1 MNFSELETLM
11 SSRGVNTL
19 AEIARTLKTTPQAV
33 SNWKSRDQVPHH
45 IAAKLS
51 QLPPA
56 GNPQTPDGPPID
68 STPITPYASPI
79 THHSS
84 PFYEEDTISLSDILL
99 TLAEQLK
106 VIVITTVISVFLTF
120 TYVQFIQQPI
130 YESYSTI
137 LLPQNEGTLGGLSGI
152 ASQFGVN
159 VPKASSADLSSPS
172 LIPDLIK
179 SRTFAER
186 ILDKP
191 FYTKEFQKELSLLAI
206 ITYGEG
212 SPKLGLDTLI
222 QKAMGKLNGMISF
235 ENSGSFSVISVKANS
250 PHFARDL
257 NKTVLNELQSLNRF
271 FKNQNQIDK
280 SRFIKNRIES
290 VENDL
295 KKSEQRLKTF
305 REKNRQII
313 SPALQLEQD
322 NLSRDVEIQKNIYLT
337 LRQQQE
343 LAKIEEVEK
352 ASIIQVLD
360 NPQVPLAPTNK
371 NVRLSVMLAFLL
383 GMGLGVIIA
392 FIRSYA
398 NNSDIDERKKL
409 RRVKHFF
416 KKKTKDIILDHRISG
431 IVSLL
436 LLIGLPYYLGY
447 ESQNPIFF
455 GLYSAKLMLVNIVY
469 VLTLILSLGIFIYH
483 SRTNKK

>member
-1 MNFSELETLM
+1 MDFIELEKKM
-11 SSRGVNTL
+11 NSKGIFSL
-19 AEIARTLKTTPQAV
+19 ADIARHLSTTPQAV
-33 SNWKSRDQVPHH
+33 SNWKARNQVPHH
-45 IAAKLS
+45 IVTKLNLIIMSSDDTSQNPDPAPAK
-51 QLPPA
+51 P
-56 GNPQTPDGPPID
+56 
-68 STPITPYASPI
+68 
-79 THHSS
+79 SS
-84 PFYEEDTISLSDILL
+84 NIFEEKTISLSDILL

-106 VIVITTVISVFLTF
+106 VIVLTTFISVFLTF
-120 TYVQFIQQPI
+120 TYVKFIEQPI
-130 YESYSTI
+130 YESHSTI
-137 LLPQNEGTLGGLSGI
+137 LLPQNEGNLGGLAGI

-159 VPKASSADLSSPS
+159 VPNASSVDLSSPS

-206 ITYGEG
+206 ITYGEE

-222 QKAMGKLNGMISF
+222 QKAIGKLNGMISF
-235 ENSGSFSVISVKANS
+235 ENSGSFSVLTVKAKS

-257 NKTVLNELQSLNRF
+257 NKAVLNELQSLNRF

-322 NLSRDVEIQKNIYLT
+322 YLSRDVEIQKDIYLT

-360 NPQVPLAPTNK
+360 NPQVPLGPTNK
-371 NVRLSVMLAFLL
+371 NVRLSVMLAFVL

-436 LLIGLPYYLGY
+436 LIIGLPYYLGY

-469 VLTLILSLGIFIYH
+469 VLTLILSLGLFIYLL
-483 SRTNKK
+483 RENRK

>member
-1 MNFSELETLM
+1 
-11 SSRGVNTL
+11 
-19 AEIARTLKTTPQAV
+19 
-33 SNWKSRDQVPHH
+33 
-45 IAAKLS
+45 
-51 QLPPA
+51 
-56 GNPQTPDGPPID
+56 
-68 STPITPYASPI
+68 
-79 THHSS
+79 
-84 PFYEEDTISLSDILL
+84 
-99 TLAEQLK
+99 
-106 VIVITTVISVFLTF
+106 
-120 TYVQFIQQPI
+120 
-130 YESYSTI
+130 
-137 LLPQNEGTLGGLSGI
+137 
-152 ASQFGVN
+152 
-159 VPKASSADLSSPS
+159 
-172 LIPDLIK
+172 
-179 SRTFAER
+179 
-186 ILDKP
+186 
-191 FYTKEFQKELSLLAI
+191 
-206 ITYGEG
+206 
-212 SPKLGLDTLI
+212 
-222 QKAMGKLNGMISF
+222 
-235 ENSGSFSVISVKANS
+235 
-250 PHFARDL
+250 
-257 NKTVLNELQSLNRF
+257 
-271 FKNQNQIDK
+271 
-280 SRFIKNRIES
+280 

-322 NLSRDVEIQKNIYLT
+322 YLSRDVEIQKDIYLT

-360 NPQVPLAPTNK
+360 NPQVPLGPTNK
-371 NVRLSVMLAFLL
+371 NVRLSVMLAFVL

-436 LLIGLPYYLGY
+436 LIIGLPYYLGY

-469 VLTLILSLGIFIYH
+469 VLTLILSLGLFIYLL
-483 SRTNKK
+483 RENRK